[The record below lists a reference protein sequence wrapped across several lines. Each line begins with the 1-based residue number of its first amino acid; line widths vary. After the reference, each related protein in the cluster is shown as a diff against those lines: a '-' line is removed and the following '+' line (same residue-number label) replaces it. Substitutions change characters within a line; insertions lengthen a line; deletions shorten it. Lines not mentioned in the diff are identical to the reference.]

1 MFLAQQ
7 QQQQQPGMTRPGP
20 GPNQVN
26 LYVMDLEYIEGYW
39 LVVSVHLISE
49 ATKSQASSLKLR

>member
-26 LYVMDLEYIEGYW
+26 LYVIGFRVY
-39 LVVSVHLISE
+39 
-49 ATKSQASSLKLR
+49 